1 MVKYFSVDWLAQSHH
16 SPTGTQDTDSART
29 HRPHVPCMVQPFAP
43 VYGKGYLQPKSKA
56 SNPVQHA
63 EQGEF
68 GQHPHSSLCAPLR
81 PVNCSSPISENSGYS
96 SGYESEAASSECHS
110 VEDRSGVDKDAPQR
124 RVRTKFTPKQIFKL
138 EKVFSKHKY
147 LDAGERVKTAQK
159 LNLSETQVRC
169 SFTKMWSNS
178 SSETRHSLCKAL
190 SVCCFCFTGSDL
202 VSEQEDEAETGGSGP
217 FCSPYA
223 VVKLPDPPPGSV
235 PLCRQAETPS
245 GTRSGLPCAPTA
257 DPPAADDQRPRAPH
271 PLPTFLLKHNVTFV
285 TQTLKQE
292 RVQSRVGI

>member
-16 SPTGTQDTDSART
+16 SPTGTQDTHSART

-56 SNPVQHA
+56 SNPAQHA

-124 RVRTKFTPKQIFKL
+124 RVRTKFTPKQILKL

-159 LNLSETQVRC
+159 LNLTETQVRTWFQNRRMKLKREVQDHFAPQMPLLNFRTLPQVQC
-169 SFTKMWSNS
+169 
-178 SSETRHSLCKAL
+178 L
-190 SVCCFCFTGSDL
+190 SVDRQRHQAAPVRAFHAPPQLILQQQMT
-202 VSEQEDEAETGGSGP
+202 SG
-217 FCSPYA
+217 
-223 VVKLPDPPPGSV
+223 
-235 PLCRQAETPS
+235 
-245 GTRSGLPCAPTA
+245 CAPLIHY
-257 DPPAADDQRPRAPH
+257 QH
-271 PLPTFLLKHNVTFV
+271 FF
-285 TQTLKQE
+285 
-292 RVQSRVGI
+292 